1 MNIKRILIFSFFIF
15 VSTVYNSMATNI
27 TGRWEASVMGHH
39 VKAVAEQKGQKLSGV
54 AYLYDLLGH
63 KSTWHFN
70 GTVNGI
76 DVKAAHHSGH
86 QFVGKVI
93 NDGKM
98 SGVLSTNNGF
108 HIPLD
113 IHSVK

>member
-1 MNIKRILIFSFFIF
+1 MNIKRAFAFSLLFWFFCIQTAAAAN
-15 VSTVYNSMATNI
+15 VS
-27 TGRWEASVMGHH
+27 GRWEASVMGHK
-39 VKAVAEQKGQKLSGV
+39 VKAVAEQKGKKLSGV
-54 AYLYDLLGH
+54 AYLYDPFGH

-76 DVKAAHHSGH
+76 DVQAAHYTGH
-86 QFVGKVI
+86 KFTGKVVA
-93 NDGKM
+93 DGKM
-98 SGVLSTNNGF
+98 SGTLETSNGF

>member
-1 MNIKRILIFSFFIF
+1 MSLRRVLAFSLLLGVLCIQNAVAANIS
-15 VSTVYNSMATNI
+15 
-27 TGRWEASVMGHH
+27 GRWEASIMGHK

-54 AYLYDLLGH
+54 AYLYDPLGH

-70 GTVNGI
+70 GTVNGV
-76 DVKAAHHSGH
+76 DVQAAHFTGNK
-86 QFVGKVI
+86 FTGKVVA
-93 NDGKM
+93 DGKM
-98 SGVLSTNNGF
+98 SGILETSNGF